1 MCSVAY
7 SVLQHWITDRS
18 KNKLWTVGGQW
29 DAGMDTGASFGSEV
43 AELEHA
49 ENRIHIEA
57 IIKKMH
63 SRRE

>member
-1 MCSVAY
+1 VCSAAY

-29 DAGMDTGASFGSEV
+29 DAGTSFGSEV

-49 ENRIHIEA
+49 ENRIHIKA
-57 IIKKMH
+57 VIKKMH